1 MPYFS
6 VDASSESAGDSEDTK
21 GEPAGKSGAES
32 VLRGGESSEAAQA
45 GERRDDEAV
54 VGEDGSGQQTFE
66 DSERAEGH
74 EGASQVVLEVAES
87 DPVQPMKDIEPTSE
101 EDTSASPTAEGSR
114 EEPVVERKE
123 DKEGGGGV
131 DVGVEQLEMKED
143 ESTSKGDVAAGDGGV
158 DEDLEGK
165 ELDTSDK

>member
-101 EDTSASPTAEGSR
+101 EDTMQSLRLRVARRASSGEQGSK
-114 EEPVVERKE
+114 EE
-123 DKEGGGGV
+123 GGGV
-131 DVGVEQLEMKED
+131 DVCVENGDEED
-143 ESTSKGDVAAGDGGV
+143 ESTAGGMLLQ
-158 DEDLEGK
+158 EWRC
-165 ELDTSDK
+165 